1 VEVYRGKLILYGCG
15 DLINDY
21 EGIETRPGN
30 PRADVACLYLA
41 RLDRAR
47 GLLRRLEVVPMQRF
61 RMRLVHAD
69 REAREWLHT
78 LFNEG
83 GRDLGTEL
91 VAQRDGPWVL
101 QWGRAPVPA

>member
-1 VEVYRGKLILYGCG
+1 
-15 DLINDY
+15 
-21 EGIETRPGN
+21 
-30 PRADVACLYLA
+30 
-41 RLDRAR
+41 
-47 GLLRRLEVVPMQRF
+47 MQRF

-69 REAREWLHT
+69 RQARDWVHT

-91 VAQRDGPWVL
+91 VAQRDGLWLL